1 MNNKTDDSLRNTC
14 VLRDVGAPS
23 PTVTF
28 VRYGNELNGKNI
40 PNGKTVKP
48 PEKRFFVFS

>member
-1 MNNKTDDSLRNTC
+1 MNNKTDDSLRNTY

-28 VRYGNELNGKNI
+28 VRYGNELNGRKY
-40 PNGKTVKP
+40 PERENGKTA
-48 PEKRFFVFS
+48 